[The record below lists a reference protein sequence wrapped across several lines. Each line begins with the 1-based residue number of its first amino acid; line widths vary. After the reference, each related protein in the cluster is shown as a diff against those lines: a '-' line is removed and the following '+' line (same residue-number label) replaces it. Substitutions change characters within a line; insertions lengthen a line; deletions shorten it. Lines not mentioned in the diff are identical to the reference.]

1 MFLKKTTANKL
12 DILIGEGSEIEG
24 NIDTPGTMRID
35 GMVTGNVR
43 AGRVVLGKIA
53 VLVGDVIAKSVVIGG
68 RVEGNI
74 VAEEFVDIKD
84 TGKLFGDINSKRV
97 SIIEGGVFVGRSFV
111 QRDEPK
117 TIDLT
122 DKKLLE
128 RPEIRKL
135 SE

>member
-1 MFLKKTTANKL
+1 MFLKKITANKL

-24 NIDTPGTMRID
+24 NINTPGTMRID

-53 VLVGDVIAKSVVIGG
+53 VLVGDVVAKSVVIGG

-74 VAEEFVDIKD
+74 AAEEFVDIKD

>member
-1 MFLKKTTANKL
+1 MFPKKITANKL

-24 NIDTPGTMRID
+24 NINTPGTMRID

-53 VLVGDVIAKSVVIGG
+53 VLVGDVVAKSVVIGG

-128 RPEIRKL
+128 KPEIRKL

>member
-1 MFLKKTTANKL
+1 MFLKKITANKL

-53 VLVGDVIAKSVVIGG
+53 VLVGDVVAKSVVIGG

-74 VAEEFVDIKD
+74 AAEEFVDIKD

>member
-1 MFLKKTTANKL
+1 MFLKKITANKL

-24 NIDTPGTMRID
+24 NINTPGTMRID

-53 VLVGDVIAKSVVIGG
+53 VLVGDVVAKSVVIGG

-74 VAEEFVDIKD
+74 AAEEFVDIKD

-111 QRDEPK
+111 QQDEPK

>member
-1 MFLKKTTANKL
+1 MFLKKITANKL

-35 GMVTGNVR
+35 GMVTGNVKS
-43 AGRVVLGKIA
+43 GRVVLGKTA
-53 VLVGDVIAKSVVIGG
+53 VLIGDVIAKSVVIGG

>member
-24 NIDTPGTMRID
+24 NINTPGTMRID

-53 VLVGDVIAKSVVIGG
+53 VLVGDVVAKSVVIGG

-74 VAEEFVDIKD
+74 AAEEFVDIKD

>member
-1 MFLKKTTANKL
+1 MFLKKITTNKL

-24 NIDTPGTMRID
+24 NINTPGTMRID

-53 VLVGDVIAKSVVIGG
+53 VLVGDVVAKSVVIGG

-74 VAEEFVDIKD
+74 AAEEFVDIKD

-128 RPEIRKL
+128 KPEIRKL

>member
-1 MFLKKTTANKL
+1 MFPKKITANKL

-24 NIDTPGTMRID
+24 NINTPGTMRID

-53 VLVGDVIAKSVVIGG
+53 VLVGDVVAKSVVIGG

-74 VAEEFVDIKD
+74 AAEEFVDIKD

-128 RPEIRKL
+128 KPEIRKL